1 MTWQTLLSYF
11 HYSPIFYKDLSLL
24 YTVLILTSL
33 FTCFSNCQMHCC
45 THTHC
50 YVAFVKNTHVL
61 IIHCVETFRSS
72 PKKSHFVILR
82 ALQAKFIPNKRALN
96 FVMKI
101 EIFLVIFSVNFL
113 YQKYT
118 ISYCVK
124 DLRNVNFRLE
134 NASRYAFLTLLKSY
148 HWIHL
153 EFLNL
158 FSGHDFQREKNEEVF
173 LIHLKGLK
181 FCSFS

>member
-1 MTWQTLLSYF
+1 
-11 HYSPIFYKDLSLL
+11 
-24 YTVLILTSL
+24 
-33 FTCFSNCQMHCC
+33 
-45 THTHC
+45 
-50 YVAFVKNTHVL
+50 
-61 IIHCVETFRSS
+61 
-72 PKKSHFVILR
+72 
-82 ALQAKFIPNKRALN
+82 
-96 FVMKI
+96 MKI

-158 FSGHDFQREKNEEVF
+158 FSGHDFQKKKNEEDF